1 MKAASLNRSDLYGIS
16 FSQCATAKIYMKRS
30 NKNEPSS
37 NESAEESF
45 VLDDYTSDDDKDLSS
60 NAASGLPKPEGLSTT
75 TTQLMEKS
83 VFVIQV
89 SEGFSEAMAHTRC

>member
-16 FSQCATAKIYMKRS
+16 FSQCATAKIYMKKS
-30 NKNEPSS
+30 NKHEPSS

-45 VLDDYTSDDDKDLSS
+45 VLDDYTSDDDTDLSS
-60 NAASGLPKPEGLSTT
+60 NAASRLSKPEGLSTT

-89 SEGFSEAMAHTRC
+89 SEGFSEAMTHT

>member
-1 MKAASLNRSDLYGIS
+1 MK
-16 FSQCATAKIYMKRS
+16 KS
-30 NKNEPSS
+30 NKHEPSS

-45 VLDDYTSDDDKDLSS
+45 VLDDYTSDDDKDLGLS
-60 NAASGLPKPEGLSTT
+60 AASSLPKPEGLSST

-89 SEGFSEAMAHTRC
+89 SEAFSEAKAHTEC